1 MASSK
6 ICHQYNV
13 CHGLQ
18 EHDLK
23 LALGED
29 GQERDL
35 TVYLGLAA
43 TAFLLVMLHP
53 SKAERGSSP
62 APSAVHP
69 VTQEG
74 LQVCSE
80 SDASS

>member
-1 MASSK
+1 
-6 ICHQYNV
+6 V

-53 SKAERGSSP
+53 SNKEGSSP
-62 APSAVHP
+62 APSALHP

-74 LQVCSE
+74 LQVCSV

>member
-1 MASSK
+1 M
-6 ICHQYNV
+6 

-53 SKAERGSSP
+53 SKEEEGRSSP

-80 SDASS
+80 PHASS